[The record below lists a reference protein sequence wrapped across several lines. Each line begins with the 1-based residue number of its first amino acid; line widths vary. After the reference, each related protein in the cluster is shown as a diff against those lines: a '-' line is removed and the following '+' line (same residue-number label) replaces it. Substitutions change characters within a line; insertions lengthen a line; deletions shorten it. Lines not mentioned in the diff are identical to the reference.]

1 MWNVGI
7 NSQKWVSLWSFFYN
21 SKKRTYQVCKLN
33 IMWILQKVQGGVQNL
48 PVKINHLFGK
58 NKEEISAKTIIFNE
72 LHSNILTPDK
82 IPDFFLPPKLAKRC
96 HMATEKRDTKKISQC
111 LNEEVFNSPK
121 TLLPRPD
128 TTQPLKASIN
138 RSTMALNKFKP
149 LPYSLTCFE
158 SGLFESPN
166 TRRKE
171 SLFHSALTSYKVERM
186 TIKPNKH
193 SSSAVLMMANTE
205 SDTPSAH
212 SSPYSTTTTP
222 PPLRIKNF
230 TGEYLFSEDT
240 FQKDLHASRD
250 EKKKVHSA
258 PDKKHIPKVFHH
270 AKVIQTSH
278 CSKLAPPVQFPL
290 DMLHCQERFHQEH
303 VLPLPQRGRVRI
315 SAFRS
320 SSAGSSTTI
329 RIRVVSVEGLRD
341 PGDIRPLTCSLTLTI
356 IPGKLQQQNSAIIRN
371 CRNPVFN
378 EDFFFQEPEE
388 QDGSL
393 RDFALR
399 LKVLEKS
406 SGLGRGMVLGIII
419 KPLYH
424 LLPL

>member
-1 MWNVGI
+1 
-7 NSQKWVSLWSFFYN
+7 
-21 SKKRTYQVCKLN
+21 
-33 IMWILQKVQGGVQNL
+33 MWILQKVQEGAQSL
-48 PVKINHLFGK
+48 PLQISHLISN
-58 NKEEISAKTIIFNE
+58 NKEEISARFQTNVFDE
-72 LHSNILTPDK
+72 MHSKVLTRDK

-96 HMATEKRDTKKISQC
+96 HMVDTEKISQC
-111 LNEEVFNSPK
+111 LNEEKNVSNSPK
-121 TLLPRPD
+121 TLLPRTD
-128 TTQPLKASIN
+128 TTQPLKASMN
-138 RSTMALNKFKP
+138 RSTTALNKFKP

-171 SLFHSALTSYKVERM
+171 SLFHSALTSYNVERM
-186 TIKPNKH
+186 TIKSNKH
-193 SSSAVLMMANTE
+193 SSSAVMIAHAE
-205 SDTPSAH
+205 SDTPSAD
-212 SSPYSTTTTP
+212 SFPYSTT
-222 PPLRIKNF
+222 PLRRKDF
-230 TGEYLFSEDT
+230 TSEYAFSGDT
-240 FQKDLHASRD
+240 LQKDLHASRN
-250 EKKKVHSA
+250 EKKKVYST
-258 PDKKHIPKVFHH
+258 PNKKLIPKVFQH
-270 AKVIQTSH
+270 AKVLQTSH

-315 SAFRS
+315 SAFRC

-329 RIRVVSVEGLRD
+329 RIRVVSVEDLRD
-341 PGDIRPLTCSLTLTI
+341 PGDLRPLTCSLTLTI

-388 QDGSL
+388 HGSL

-399 LKVLEKS
+399 LKVLDKA
-406 SGLGRGMVLGIII
+406 SGMGRGIVLGIVI

-424 LLPL
+424 LVPL